1 MSHPLSGF
9 LVVYLNYMA
18 SRFLVLSR
26 TNLIHLVTLFLVLF
40 YNIALFRRFVEVY
53 PVSAIHLLYL
63 FSIALV
69 LAAVIEILL
78 NLLCFWRGTRI
89 VLIVILMVSA
99 MASYFMDTY
108 NTVLDTTMIGN
119 IFQTNAQEAGDL
131 FNFKLLLYFVL
142 LGLLPSLYIYKVKIE
157 YQSLNKELL
166 GSIKVLLIAMVV
178 ISSQLFL
185 FSKFY
190 SSFLREHKDVRV
202 YANPAMYIY
211 SFTSYLTSG
220 LDSGDQIL
228 AALGMDANIP
238 ASDIQRELVIIV
250 VGETARADK
259 FSLNGYQRKT
269 NPLLEK
275 EQVYSFYNFQSCGT
289 STAVSVPCM
298 FSYLSTDDFSVDK
311 GNRTENLLDVLK
323 HAGANI
329 LWRDNNSDS
338 KNVALRVPYE
348 DFKSPEKNP
357 VCDVECRDI
366 GMLDG
371 LQEYIDSKNNGDIV
385 VVLHQMGN
393 HGPAYYQRYPQSF
406 EKFKPACNTNLLE
419 NCSAEKITN
428 AYDNAIL
435 YTDYFLSETIQLLKK
450 NSDKF
455 ETAMVYIS
463 DHGESLGEKGVYLH
477 GLPNFMAPD
486 TQRNVGAI
494 LWFGESY
501 DDIDRESLVKKAG
514 DAYSHDYLFHTVLGL
529 LEVRSSVY
537 DKHLDLVDHLEGK

>member
-1 MSHPLSGF
+1 MSGF

-26 TNLIHLVTLFLVLF
+26 TNLIHLVTLLLVLF

-119 IFQTNAQEAGDL
+119 IFQTNAQEASDL
-131 FNFKLLLYFVL
+131 FNLKLLLYFVL

-157 YQSLNKELL
+157 YKSLNKELL
-166 GSIKVLLIAMVV
+166 GSVKVLLIALVV

-211 SFTSYLTSG
+211 SFTSYITSG

-298 FSYLSTDDFSVDK
+298 FSYLNTDDFSVDK
-311 GNRTENLLDVLK
+311 GNRTENLLDVLE

-338 KNVALRVPYE
+338 KNVAVRVPYE
-348 DFKSPEKNP
+348 DFRSPEKNP

-366 GMLDG
+366 GMLGG

-393 HGPAYYQRYPQSF
+393 HGPAYYQRYPRLF
-406 EKFKPACNTNLLE
+406 EKFKPACHTNLLE
-419 NCSAEKITN
+419 NCSTEEITN

-494 LWFGESY
+494 LWFGESF
-501 DDIDRESLVKKAG
+501 DDIDRESLAKKAG

-529 LEVRSSVY
+529 LEVRSFIY
-537 DKHLDLVDHLEGK
+537 DKRLDLVDHLEGK